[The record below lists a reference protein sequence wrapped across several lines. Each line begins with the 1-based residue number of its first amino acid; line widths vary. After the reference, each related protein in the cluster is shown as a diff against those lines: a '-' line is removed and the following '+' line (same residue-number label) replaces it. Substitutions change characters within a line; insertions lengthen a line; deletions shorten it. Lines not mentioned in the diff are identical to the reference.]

1 MIATTA
7 TTRAGRTKRSRFT
20 VPDAAIRIY
29 FAMFPALV
37 VLFLT
42 VQAVRAQIPDIDVAP
57 ASAQAVAATS
67 TR

>member
-1 MIATTA
+1 MIATT
-7 TTRAGRTKRSRFT
+7 TITRTSQPKLMRFT
-20 VPDAAIRIY
+20 VPDAVIRVY

-57 ASAQAVAATS
+57 ASAPTVATS
-67 TR
+67 VR